1 MRKEEPLPLAT
12 PWMDLEGVMLSE
24 ISQTERQVLQGIFY
38 LWNRKKKKQKKKPHR
53 NRVEMCLPGD
63 FGWRRRKI
71 ESGERGPGPEFSLQ
85 IQFLSIMPFGSQKHP
100 PSYPLGTVNKTVLM
114 TKKDFTNAKW
124 IIIKVASQI

>member
-1 MRKEEPLPLAT
+1 
-12 PWMDLEGVMLSE
+12 MDLEGVTLSE

-38 LWNRKKKKQKKKPHR
+38 LWNRKKKKQKNKQKKPHR

-85 IQFLSIMPFGSQKHP
+85 IQFLFIMPFRSQKHP
-100 PSYPLGTVNKTVLM
+100 PCYPLGAVNKTVLM